1 MLFSIAF
8 YRSTIK
14 AAPYTHQAA
23 LKSCTI
29 KMMIGMKPGEV
40 AYTALPL
47 YHTFASQVGVTGAV
61 IAGGAVAVAPKFR
74 NDLQASCL

>member
-1 MLFSIAF
+1 
-8 YRSTIK
+8 
-14 AAPYTHQAA
+14 
-23 LKSCTI
+23 
-29 KMMIGMKPGEV
+29 MMIGLKPGEV

-74 NDLQASCL
+74 TVLLSFDRFESIFAKLLKARLTFGKIV

>member
-1 MLFSIAF
+1 
-8 YRSTIK
+8 
-14 AAPYTHQAA
+14 
-23 LKSCTI
+23 
-29 KMMIGMKPGEV
+29 MKPGEV

-74 NDLQASCL
+74 NVL